1 MSILIVGKKPDVP
14 RAISWDKSK
23 LKNSIRLGSIERS
36 IFTLVGNR
44 IKGRRAC
51 WSIAGSNRLA
61 ALLCKITL

>member
-44 IKGRRAC
+44 IKGRRAY
-51 WSIAGSNRLA
+51 WSIEGSNRLA